1 MYLEQQLQKL
11 TDAVTQLILVI
22 ESQRLPVAQ
31 LPIVEQVV
39 TVPVFAAPAPVAPVV
54 NVPSPPVFAAPAP
67 VTPAAVM
74 PPPPVFAAPAPV
86 APVVNVPS
94 PPVFAAPAPVTPA
107 AVMPPP
113 PVFAAPAP
121 VAPVVNVPFT
131 DGKGLIDYVMKSYSE
146 MGTEKGAGI
155 GNVLNQLGYKNIND
169 VKPEHYAAL
178 FAGIEGLK

>member
-22 ESQRLPVAQ
+22 ESQKLPVAQ
-31 LPIVEQVV
+31 LSIVEQVPNVPAPTPIAPVMV
-39 TVPVFAAPAPVAPVV
+39 TPPVQAIATPAPVSAS
-54 NVPSPPVFAAPAP
+54 PSN
-67 VTPAAVM
+67 VM
-74 PPPPVFAAPAPV
+74 PPPPVFA
-86 APVVNVPS
+86 
-94 PPVFAAPAPVTPA
+94 
-107 AVMPPP
+107 
-113 PVFAAPAP
+113 AP

-155 GNVLNQLGYKNIND
+155 GNVLKSLNYSNIND

-178 FAGIEGLK
+178 FAGVEGLK

>member
-22 ESQRLPVAQ
+22 ESQKLPVAQ
-31 LPIVEQVV
+31 LPIVEQVAPTPV
-39 TVPVFAAPAPVAPVV
+39 VAPPPVLNAVPVIS
-54 NVPSPPVFAAPAP
+54 VPTP

-74 PPPPVFAAPAPV
+74 PPPPVFAAP
-86 APVVNVPS
+86 
-94 PPVFAAPAPVTPA
+94 
-107 AVMPPP
+107 
-113 PVFAAPAP
+113 
-121 VAPVVNVPFT
+121 VAPVVNVPFS